1 MKWSYRIGSI
11 GGIPIKLHLSFL
23 IILLIFIWIF
33 AVNDFRIKTL
43 GIIIGFGGMNISTW
57 LKYLLGAIA
66 SVLFFA
72 TLLFHELSHSFVA
85 RRYGTKIRSITLF
98 VLGGVAQMEE
108 IPKEPRKEAKVSA
121 AGPAF
126 SMSIGI
132 IASAIYYIFGPVS
145 LTAPGATFRDAA
157 LIVVGII
164 AFYNVLLGLFNLIPA
179 FPMDGGRILRAWFA
193 TRMTYID
200 ATKKAVAVGKSF
212 AFAMGLFGLL
222 TLPGGVWLL
231 LIAIFIY
238 FGASGEEQATII
250 SVSLEGVKA
259 RDVMT
264 AVPNVVYVPPDMT
277 LNQLVDVMFRTKHIG
292 YPVQEEQSSP
302 VLGVITFGDVRQIP
316 ASKRDTTRV
325 EEVMKRE
332 IISIGPDADASDA
345 LKLMST
351 KNIGRLIV
359 MADGQM
365 VGIISRT
372 DLMRA
377 VQFRGKE

>member
-23 IILLIFIWIF
+23 VILVLFIWVF
-33 AVNDFRIKTL
+33 AVNDIKIF
-43 GIIIGFGGMNISTW
+43 GIILGFGGLNISTW
-57 LKYLLGAIA
+57 LKYLLGTIV

-85 RRYGTKIRSITLF
+85 RRYGTKIRSITMF

-108 IPKEPRKEAKVSA
+108 IPKEPRKEAKISA

-132 IASAIYYIFGPVS
+132 ITYAIYYIFGPVNLAAS
-145 LTAPGATFRDAA
+145 GATLKEAT

-164 AFYNVLLGLFNLIPA
+164 AFYNVILGLFNIIPA
-179 FPMDGGRILRAWFA
+179 FPMDGGRILRALFA
-193 TRMTYID
+193 TRMSYID
-200 ATKKAVAVGKSF
+200 ATKKAVVVGKSF

-332 IISIGPDADASDA
+332 IITIGPDADASDA
-345 LKLMST
+345 LILMST
-351 KNIGRLIV
+351 KNVGRLIV
-359 MADGQM
+359 MKGGQM
-365 VGIISRT
+365 EGIISRT
-372 DLMRA
+372 DLLREIK
-377 VQFRGKE
+377 FLGKE

>member
-1 MKWSYRIGSI
+1 MKWSYKIGSI

-85 RRYGTKIRSITLF
+85 RRYGTKIQSITLF

-132 IASAIYYIFGPVS
+132 IACAIYYIFGPVS

-316 ASKRDTTRV
+316 ALKRDTARV

-332 IISIGPDADASDA
+332 IITIGPDADASDA
-345 LKLMST
+345 LKLMSI

>member
-1 MKWSYRIGSI
+1 MKWSYKIGSI

-85 RRYGTKIRSITLF
+85 RRYGTKILSITLF

-193 TRMTYID
+193 TRMSYID
-200 ATKKAVAVGKSF
+200 ATKKAVVVGESF
-212 AFAMGLFGLL
+212 AFAMGIFGLL
-222 TLPGGVWLL
+222 SLNLL
-231 LIAIFIY
+231 LIFIAIFIY
-238 FGASGEEQATII
+238 FGASAEEKATII

-264 AVPNVVYVPPDMT
+264 AVPNVVHVPPDMT

-316 ASKRDTTRV
+316 ALKRDTARV

-332 IISIGPDADASDA
+332 IITIGPDADASDA
-345 LKLMST
+345 LKLMSI

>member
-1 MKWSYRIGSI
+1 MKWSYKIGSI

-23 IILLIFIWIF
+23 IILLLFIWIF
-33 AVNDFRIKTL
+33 TVNDFRIKPL

-66 SVLFFA
+66 SVLFFS
-72 TLLFHELSHSFVA
+72 TILFHELSHSFVA
-85 RRYGTKIRSITLF
+85 KSYGTKIQSITLF
-98 VLGGVAQMEE
+98 VLGGVAQMED
-108 IPKEPRKEAKVSA
+108 IPRDPRREAKISA

-126 SMSIGI
+126 SLSIG
-132 IASAIYYIFGPVS
+132 ALAYAIYYIFGPVS
-145 LTAPGATFRDAA
+145 LAAPGATFKDAA
-157 LIVVGII
+157 LLVVGII

-193 TRMTYID
+193 TRMSYID
-200 ATKKAVAVGKSF
+200 ATKKAVVVGKSF

-250 SVSLEGVKA
+250 SVTLEGVKA

-292 YPVQEEQSSP
+292 YPVQENQGSP
-302 VLGVITFGDVRQIP
+302 VLGVITFGDIRQIP

-332 IISIGPDADASDA
+332 IITIGPDADASDA
-345 LKLMST
+345 LKLMSI

-359 MADGQM
+359 MDEGQM

-372 DLMRA
+372 DLMREIK
-377 VQFRGKE
+377 FLGKE

>member
-23 IILLIFIWIF
+23 VILVLFIWVF
-33 AVNDFRIKTL
+33 AVNDIKIF
-43 GIIIGFGGMNISTW
+43 GIILGFGGLNISTW
-57 LKYLLGAIA
+57 LKYLLGTIV

-85 RRYGTKIRSITLF
+85 RRYGTKIRSITMF

-108 IPKEPRKEAKVSA
+108 IPKEPRKEAKISA

-132 IASAIYYIFGPVS
+132 ITYAIYYIFGPVNLAAS
-145 LTAPGATFRDAA
+145 GATLKEAT

-164 AFYNVLLGLFNLIPA
+164 AFYNVILGLFNIIPA
-179 FPMDGGRILRAWFA
+179 FPMDGGRILRALFA
-193 TRMTYID
+193 TRMSYID
-200 ATKKAVAVGKSF
+200 ATKKAVVVGKSF

-250 SVSLEGVKA
+250 SVTLEGVKA

-332 IISIGPDADASDA
+332 IITIGPDADASDA
-345 LKLMST
+345 LILMST
-351 KNIGRLIV
+351 KNVGRLIV
-359 MADGQM
+359 MKGGQM
-365 VGIISRT
+365 EGIISRT
-372 DLMRA
+372 DLLREIK
-377 VQFRGKE
+377 FLGKE

>member
-23 IILLIFIWIF
+23 IILLIFIWVF
-33 AVNDFRIKTL
+33 AVNDIKIF
-43 GIIIGFGGMNISTW
+43 GIILGFGGLNISIW
-57 LKYLLGAIA
+57 LKYLLGAIV
-66 SVLFFA
+66 SVLFFT

-98 VLGGVAQMEE
+98 VLGGMAQMEE

-126 SMSIGI
+126 SLSIGAL
-132 IASAIYYIFGPVS
+132 ASAIYYIFGPVNLAAS
-145 LTAPGATFRDAA
+145 GATLKDAA

-164 AFYNVLLGLFNLIPA
+164 AFYNVILGLFNLIPA
-179 FPMDGGRILRAWFA
+179 FPMDGGRILRALFA
-193 TRMTYID
+193 TRMSYID
-200 ATKKAVAVGKSF
+200 ATKKAVVVGKSF

-222 TLPGGVWLL
+222 TLPGGVWLI

-250 SVSLEGVKA
+250 SVTLEGVKA

-277 LNQLVDVMFRTKHIG
+277 LNHLVDVMFRTKHIG

-302 VLGVITFGDVRQIP
+302 VLGVITFGDIRQIP

-325 EEVMKRE
+325 DEVMKRE
-332 IISIGPDADASDA
+332 IITIGPDADASDA
-345 LKLMST
+345 LILMST
-351 KNIGRLIV
+351 KNVGRLIV
-359 MADGQM
+359 MKGGQM
-365 VGIISRT
+365 EGIISRT
-372 DLMRA
+372 DLLREIK
-377 VQFRGKE
+377 FLGKE

>member
-23 IILLIFIWIF
+23 IILLLFIWVF
-33 AVNDFRIKTL
+33 AVNDIKIF
-43 GIIIGFGGMNISTW
+43 GIVLGFGGLNISTW

-85 RRYGTKIRSITLF
+85 RRYGTKILSITLF

-132 IASAIYYIFGPVS
+132 ITYGIYYIFGPVNLAAS
-145 LTAPGATFRDAA
+145 GATLKDAI

-164 AFYNVLLGLFNLIPA
+164 AFYNVILGLFNLIPA

-193 TRMTYID
+193 TRMSYID
-200 ATKKAVAVGKSF
+200 ATKKAVVVGKSF

-264 AVPNVVYVPPDMT
+264 AVPNVVHVPPDMT

-302 VLGVITFGDVRQIP
+302 VLGVITFGDIRQIP
-316 ASKRDTTRV
+316 VSKRGTTRV

-332 IISIGPDADASDA
+332 IITIGPDADASDA
-345 LKLMST
+345 LKIMST

-359 MADGQM
+359 MEDGQM

-372 DLMRA
+372 DLIREIK
-377 VQFRGKE
+377 FLGKE

>member
-23 IILLIFIWIF
+23 IILLLFIWVF
-33 AVNDFRIKTL
+33 AVNDIKIF
-43 GIIIGFGGMNISTW
+43 GIVLGFGGLNISTW

-85 RRYGTKIRSITLF
+85 RRYGTKIQSITLF

-132 IASAIYYIFGPVS
+132 ITYGIYYIFGPVNLAAS
-145 LTAPGATFRDAA
+145 GATLKDAI

-164 AFYNVLLGLFNLIPA
+164 AFYNVILGLFNLIPA

-193 TRMTYID
+193 TRMSYID
-200 ATKKAVAVGKSF
+200 ATKKAVVVGKSF

-302 VLGVITFGDVRQIP
+302 VLGVITFGDIRQIP
-316 ASKRDTTRV
+316 VSKRGTTRV

-332 IISIGPDADASDA
+332 IITIGPDADASDA
-345 LKLMST
+345 LKIMST

-359 MADGQM
+359 MEDGQM

-372 DLMRA
+372 DLIREIK
-377 VQFRGKE
+377 FLGKE

>member
-23 IILLIFIWIF
+23 VILVLFIWVF
-33 AVNDFRIKTL
+33 AVNDIKIF
-43 GIIIGFGGMNISTW
+43 GIILGFGGLNISTW
-57 LKYLLGAIA
+57 LKYLLGTIV

-85 RRYGTKIRSITLF
+85 RRYGTKIRSITMF

-332 IISIGPDADASDA
+332 IITIGPDADASDA
-345 LKLMST
+345 LILMST
-351 KNIGRLIV
+351 KNVGRLIV
-359 MADGQM
+359 MKGGQM
-365 VGIISRT
+365 EGIISRT
-372 DLMRA
+372 DLLREIK
-377 VQFRGKE
+377 FLGKE

>member
-23 IILLIFIWIF
+23 VILVLFIWVF
-33 AVNDFRIKTL
+33 AVNDIKIF
-43 GIIIGFGGMNISTW
+43 GIILGFGGLNISTW
-57 LKYLLGAIA
+57 LKYLLGTIV

-85 RRYGTKIRSITLF
+85 RRYGTKIRSITMF

-264 AVPNVVYVPPDMT
+264 AVPNVVHVPPDMT

-332 IISIGPDADASDA
+332 IITIGPDADASDA
-345 LKLMST
+345 LILMST
-351 KNIGRLIV
+351 KNVGRLIV
-359 MADGQM
+359 MKGGQM
-365 VGIISRT
+365 EGIISRT
-372 DLMRA
+372 DLLREIK
-377 VQFRGKE
+377 FLGKE

>member
-23 IILLIFIWIF
+23 VILVLFIWVF
-33 AVNDFRIKTL
+33 AVNDIKIF
-43 GIIIGFGGMNISTW
+43 GIILGFGGLNISTW
-57 LKYLLGAIA
+57 LKYLLGTIV

-85 RRYGTKIRSITLF
+85 RRYGTKIRSITMF

-132 IASAIYYIFGPVS
+132 IACAIYYIFGPVS

-193 TRMTYID
+193 TRMSYID
-200 ATKKAVAVGKSF
+200 ATKKAVVVGESF
-212 AFAMGLFGLL
+212 AFAMGIFGLL
-222 TLPGGVWLL
+222 SLNLL
-231 LIAIFIY
+231 LIFIAIFIY
-238 FGASGEEQATII
+238 FGASAEEKATII

-264 AVPNVVYVPPDMT
+264 AVPNVVHVPPDMT

-332 IISIGPDADASDA
+332 IITIGPDADASDA
-345 LKLMST
+345 LILMST
-351 KNIGRLIV
+351 KNVGRLIV
-359 MADGQM
+359 MKGGQM
-365 VGIISRT
+365 EGIISRT
-372 DLMRA
+372 DLLREIK
-377 VQFRGKE
+377 FLGKE

>member
-98 VLGGVAQMEE
+98 ILGGVAQMEE